1 MRVGVPTEI
10 KKQEY
15 RVGLTPESVGEIVR
29 AGHEVFVQDGAGIG
43 SGFAN
48 QDYIAVGAQI
58 VADAGAVFEAAELI
72 VKVKEPQPEETD
84 KLKPHHTLFTYLH
97 LAPDPVQAKGL
108 VNSGCLAIAYETVTD
123 DDGRLPLLTP
133 MSQVAGRMSM
143 QVAAWALMKTR
154 RGRGVLLGG
163 VPGVAPAKVVII
175 GGGVSGSNAAE
186 IAVGMRADVTV
197 FDRNN
202 ARLAELDAQFNGAV
216 KTMYS
221 TKASLDAAV
230 CEADLVIGA
239 VLIPGASAPKLVRR
253 DQLKQMQPGA
263 VLVDIAID
271 QGGCF
276 ETSKATTHADP
287 IYEVDGILHYC
298 VANMP
303 GAVPRTSTYALN
315 NATLPFV
322 LQIANM
328 GGRAAVNAN
337 PHLANGLTVADG
349 EIAHAQVA
357 SDLGMAFKLPEW
369 YAPV

>member
-1 MRVGVPTEI
+1 MRIGVPTEI
-10 KKQEY
+10 KKQEF
-15 RVGLTPESVGEIVR
+15 RVGLTPESVGELVR
-29 AGHEVFVQDGAGIG
+29 AGHEVFIQDGAGTG
-43 SGFAN
+43 SGFSNAAYT
-48 QDYIAVGAQI
+48 DIGASI
-58 VADAGAVFEAAELI
+58 VASADDVFDAAELI
-72 VKVKEPQPEETD
+72 VKVKEPQPEETAR
-84 KLKPHHTLFTYLH
+84 LKPHHTLFTYLH

-108 VNSGCLAIAYETVTD
+108 IESGCLAIAYETVTD
-123 DDGRLPLLTP
+123 ANGRLPLLTP
-133 MSQVAGRMSM
+133 MSQVAGRMAM
-143 QVAAWALMKTR
+143 QVAAWALMKTK

-163 VPGVAPAKVVII
+163 VPGVMPAKVVII

-230 CEADLVIGA
+230 READLVIGA
-239 VLIPGASAPKLVRR
+239 VLIPGASAPKLVSRE
-253 DQLKQMQPGA
+253 QLKHMRPGA

-276 ETSKATTHADP
+276 ETSKATTHEDP

-322 LQIANM
+322 MQIAKL
-328 GGRAAVNAN
+328 GGREALNAN
-337 PHLANGLTVADG
+337 PHLAEGLTVADG
-349 EIAHAQVA
+349 HIAHEQVA
-357 SDLGMAFKLPEW
+357 RDLGLAFKRPDW
-369 YAPV
+369 FKT